1 MHIEKNVGAKDKTIR
16 VIAGLILLG
25 VGMSMQGVSGIVC
38 TIVGI
43 GLLFTAITGFCSLY
57 KLFGIN
63 TCKVKPG
70 STSKKTGERSI
81 GSGSSGTKGSGRV

>member
-1 MHIEKNVGAKDKTIR
+1 MTIEKNVGVKDKTIR

-25 VGMSMQGVSGIVC
+25 VGISIQGVWGLIC
-38 TIVGI
+38 AIVGI

-63 TCKVKPG
+63 TREVKPE
-70 STSKKTGERSI
+70 SKGEEI
-81 GSGSSGTKGSGRV
+81 E